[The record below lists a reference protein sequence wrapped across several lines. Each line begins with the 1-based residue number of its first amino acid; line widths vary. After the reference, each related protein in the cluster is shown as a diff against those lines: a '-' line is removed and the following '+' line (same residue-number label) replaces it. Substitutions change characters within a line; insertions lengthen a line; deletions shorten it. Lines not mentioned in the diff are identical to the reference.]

1 VTVLEMHISLRQGVD
16 RINSLRNDQLRTEEV
31 DLELNR
37 AQLRFINQRY
47 GRNNPAR
54 QGFEESQK
62 RIDDLRNLVKEYSD
76 QTFFKEE
83 IITGKVWVDSFQ
95 LPSDYLYLL
104 NQRSTI
110 ITQGCEPVSFN
121 LQPLDG
127 IHWFSFYPDQFSVQG
142 NEYLRLNMADG
153 TNTAIV
159 WEPSQELL
167 TAQFQYA
174 SFPQSNTAVMND
186 MLSNPGTGFTFHWQT
201 FKEIDLPGQMIV
213 IVDTDTHPW
222 FNQDLSLGAL
232 SFMNSIDQLNQTVNT
247 AQPQFT
253 PSQYEKRVPIGPYEK
268 TQVLNRFS
276 QLDDIYKLL
285 NDPFNTTS
293 HREPLTT
300 IRDSFI
306 DVYTNAISLIESVKI
321 TYLRQPLPISLSL
334 GYDCEL
340 PYHTHEEI
348 VSMAV
353 SAILESQMDPRY
365 RTQMAELVSRE

>member
-1 VTVLEMHISLRQGVD
+1 MTVLEMHISLRQGVD

-47 GRNNPAR
+47 GRNNPVR

-76 QTFFKEE
+76 LTFFKEE
-83 IITGKVWVDSFQ
+83 VITGKVWVDSFQ

-110 ITQGCEPVSFN
+110 ITQGCERVRFDRVPIE
-121 LQPLDG
+121 G
-127 IHWFSFYPDQFSVQG
+127 IYWFSFYPDQFSVQG
-142 NEYLRLNMADG
+142 NEYLRLNMSDG
-153 TNTAIV
+153 TNSAIV
-159 WEPSQELL
+159 WEASQELL

-174 SFPQSNTAVMND
+174 SFPQSNTAVIND
-186 MLSNPGTGFTFHWQT
+186 MLQNPGIGFTIHWQT
-201 FKEIDLPGQMIV
+201 FQGIDLPGQMIV
-213 IVDTDTHPW
+213 QVDVDTYPW
-222 FNQDLSLGAL
+222 FEQDLSLGTL
-232 SFMNSIDQLNQTVNT
+232 SVMNSIDQLNQTVNT
-247 AQPQFT
+247 AQPQLT
-253 PSQYEKRVPIGPYEK
+253 LSQYERRVPIGPYET

-293 HREPLTT
+293 HKEPLTT

-306 DVYTNAISLIESVKI
+306 DVYTSAISLIESVKI

-348 VSMAV
+348 ISMAV
-353 SAILESQMDPRY
+353 SAILETQMDPRY
-365 RTQMAELVSRE
+365 RTQMAELILRE